1 MYLQILT
8 TDAKNINE
16 KSKNQLCFET
26 DWNSRDES
34 VKQYLFLQSA
44 QIFAILDVMNLFSN
58 LSNNLSFVSV
68 IAGVSFLS

>member
-1 MYLQILT
+1 M
-8 TDAKNINE
+8 K
-16 KSKNQLCFET
+16 KSKKNQLCFET

-58 LSNNLSFVSV
+58 LSNNLSFLSV